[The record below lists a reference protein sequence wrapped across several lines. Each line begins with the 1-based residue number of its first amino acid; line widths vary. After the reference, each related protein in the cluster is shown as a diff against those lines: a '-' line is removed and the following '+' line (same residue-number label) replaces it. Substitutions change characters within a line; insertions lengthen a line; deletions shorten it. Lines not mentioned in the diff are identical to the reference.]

1 MFENIKLFVMYIE
14 CCHVYLDAPRSNVI
28 DDILAAAILDFPLT
42 LIFDNHILKC
52 WKTWYV

>member
-52 WKTWYV
+52 